1 MSPLLARRA
10 FATLSSIVG
19 TVSVVTLIL
28 VMNAG
33 ELRLEEDAG
42 QAAASFT
49 VEPPKKKPPKKEA
62 RKRVKPKKSR
72 DRPPPAPMVG
82 ASLAGLS
89 FGLDGLDGGLVD
101 DASTL
106 LGDVR
111 GVVMTAETVDE
122 LPVPVQQVAPQP
134 PARARQKGIS
144 GVVVV
149 SLLVGI
155 DGRVQDIDVLE
166 SRPAGFFDDAAIS
179 AVRQWRY
186 QPARY
191 QGEPVPLRI
200 DVPIRFDF
208 EG

>member
-1 MSPLLARRA
+1 MSPPLARRA
-10 FATLSSIVG
+10 FAVLSSIVG
-19 TVSVVTLIL
+19 TAAVVTLIL

-33 ELRLEEDAG
+33 ELRQDDDEG
-42 QAAASFT
+42 QAVASFT
-49 VEPPKKKPPKKEA
+49 VEQPKKKPPKKEA
-62 RKRVKPKKSR
+62 RKRAKPKKSR

-82 ASLAGLS
+82 ANLAGLS
-89 FGLDGLDGGLVD
+89 FGLDGLDGGLID

-111 GVVMTAETVDE
+111 SVVMTAETVDE

-149 SLLVGI
+149 SLLIGI

-166 SRPAGFFDDAAIS
+166 SRPAGFFDDAAVT
-179 AVRQWRY
+179 AARQWRY
-186 QPARY
+186 QPALY

>member
-1 MSPLLARRA
+1 MSTPLTRRA
-10 FATLSSIVG
+10 FATFSAALG
-19 TVSVVTLIL
+19 TFGMVSLVI

-33 ELRLEEDAG
+33 EFRQEDDGG
-42 QAAASFT
+42 QAQTSFS
-49 VEPPKKKPPKKEA
+49 VQAPPKKTPPKQKPQ
-62 RKRVKPKKSR
+62 RKAKPKKSR
-72 DRPPPAPMVG
+72 SRNPPAPLIG
-82 ASLAGLS
+82 ASLSGLS

-101 DASTL
+101 DASAL
-106 LGDVR
+106 LGDIR
-111 GVVMTAETVDE
+111 DVVMTAETVDE

-134 PARARQKGIS
+134 PGRARQKGIS

-149 SLLVGI
+149 SLLIGV

-166 SRPAGFFDDAAIS
+166 SRPPGVFDDAAVT

-208 EG
+208 E

>member
-1 MSPLLARRA
+1 MSSIFARRA
-10 FATLSSIVG
+10 VSALSSLVG
-19 TVSVVTLIL
+19 TASVVTLIL

-33 ELRLEEDAG
+33 ELRPTESTG
-42 QAAASFT
+42 QEAISFT
-49 VEPPKKKPPKKEA
+49 VQPPTKRPPKQEPQKREKP
-62 RKRVKPKKSR
+62 RKSR
-72 DRPPPAPMVG
+72 DRQPPAPMVG

-89 FGLDGLDGGLVD
+89 FGLEGLDGGLID

-111 GVVMTAETVDE
+111 SVVMTAETVDE

-149 SLLVGI
+149 SLLIGV

-166 SRPAGFFDDAAIS
+166 SRPPGLFDEAAIT